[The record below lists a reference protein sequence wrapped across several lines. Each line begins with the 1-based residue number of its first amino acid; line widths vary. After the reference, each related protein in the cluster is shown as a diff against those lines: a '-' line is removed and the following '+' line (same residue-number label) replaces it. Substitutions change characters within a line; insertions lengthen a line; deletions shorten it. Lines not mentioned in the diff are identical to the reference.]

1 MAQKIYDKKIE
12 GPALK
17 TVDGYLYHTY
27 LLGRVNQWITNFKL

>member
-1 MAQKIYDKKIE
+1 MIKKIK

-27 LLGRVNQWITNFKL
+27 LLGRVNRRPF